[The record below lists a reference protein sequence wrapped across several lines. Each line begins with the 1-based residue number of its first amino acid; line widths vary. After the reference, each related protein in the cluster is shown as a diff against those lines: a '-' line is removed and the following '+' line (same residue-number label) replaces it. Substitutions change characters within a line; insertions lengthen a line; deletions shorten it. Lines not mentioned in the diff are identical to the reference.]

1 MWDLPGPGIEPVSPA
16 LAGRL
21 LTTGPK
27 PGDFFFL
34 KYLFLGKKEK
44 IYLATSG
51 LSCRTQNLRCLTR
64 NLLLW
69 CVVSLVMAHG
79 LSNRGVWAQLPEACR
94 VLLPQSGIEPVS
106 PALQGKFFTT
116 GPSQRSSCLFLEYN
130 L

>member
-1 MWDLPGPGIEPVSPA
+1 MSPA

-27 PGDFFFL
+27 PGDFFF